1 MPDPKS
7 SQNGPAG
14 NTASAP
20 APAGKTAS
28 ALATKMKQYDI
39 PKFVQ
44 DHYPDLISLTI
55 ESESMNDDERQYWF
69 SILPIMTEEQVQK
82 LREILLN
89 EREQLRKLDEEY
101 AKELK
106 KINDDQIIQMQ
117 EAERKEKWGGI
128 RESEKTH
135 ETQEAA
141 QEEELLK
148 KLQEL

>member
-1 MPDPKS
+1 MPDPTP
-7 SQNGPAG
+7 SQNGS
-14 NTASAP
+14 TASAP
-20 APAGKTAS
+20 APAPSGKTAS
-28 ALATKMKQYDI
+28 ALASQIKQFDI
-39 PKFVQ
+39 PQFVK
-44 DHYPDLISLTI
+44 DHYPDLIPLTI

-69 SILPIMTEEQVQK
+69 SILPIMTDEQVQK

-89 EREQLRKLDEEY
+89 EREQLRKLDEDY

-106 KINDDQIIQMQ
+106 KINDDQIIKMQ

-135 ETQEAA
+135 EEQESEK
-141 QEEELLK
+141 EEELLK